1 MSKFQGAMGRV
12 ITGDD
17 AQGQS
22 VVIIDGGPS
31 SEKGNP
37 DLGEMFEIWE
47 DAAFGHLTPS
57 ANEDLGAT
65 RPVLGPRKGNF
76 QVRWFVIHPQPDSA
90 PKPQAD
96 PSMSERFAEF
106 YGAGH
111 IIDQTL
117 HPGMHETHST
127 SSVSCREKYLL
138 SSKVAKLDCGPET
151 WSSNAGPIMRGRPMV
166 APPYCLPC

>member
-1 MSKFQGAMGRV
+1 VSKFQSAMRRV
-12 ITGDD
+12 ITADN

-47 DAAFGHLTPS
+47 DAAFGPLTPS

-76 QVRWFVIHPQPDSA
+76 QVRWFVIHPQPDSVI
-90 PKPQAD
+90 KPQAD
-96 PSMSERFAEF
+96 PSRRERFAEF

-111 IIDQTL
+111 MIRRYTQECMKPIR
-117 HPGMHETHST
+117 ST
-127 SSVSCREKYLL
+127 SSVSCREKHRS
-138 SSKVAKLDCGPET
+138 SSKAAKLDCGQAT
-151 WSSNAGPIMRGRPMV
+151 WSSSAGPTTPGTHMV
-166 APPYCLPC
+166 ALPYSLPF